1 MVKDVVTLSSAAAA
15 ATAKAGMDLKVP
27 ARTFAIEIGWAV
39 TGTGTPDKAITAL
52 VVAIEGSLTGTTY
65 QALDTALTLSAPEI
79 TALYALRFIVD
90 KPTQFIR
97 ANVTTCTITGTT
109 GTVTLTIKAL
119 PMR

>member
-15 ATAKAGMDLKVP
+15 ATAKAGLDLKEP
-27 ARTFAIEIGWAV
+27 ARSFGIEIGWAV
-39 TGTGTPDKAITAL
+39 TGALADKAITAL

-65 QALDTALTLSAPEI
+65 QALDTAITLSAPEI

-97 ANVTTCTITGTT
+97 ANVTTCTITGNT